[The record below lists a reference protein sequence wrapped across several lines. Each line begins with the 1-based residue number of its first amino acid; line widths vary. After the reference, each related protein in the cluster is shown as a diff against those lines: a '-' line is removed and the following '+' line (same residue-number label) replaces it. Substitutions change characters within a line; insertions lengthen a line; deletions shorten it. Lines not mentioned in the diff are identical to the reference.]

1 MLPVHSRPDRLERA
15 RRGQRA
21 EGPKGQ
27 GLPLGSTKYSR
38 TRISVFWFWPWA
50 SGCTVTC
57 GILMIGTSWGN
68 TDVAERRPEASDDR
82 SDTSDH
88 PNPSQ
93 ALTVRLRIIPHFGI
107 ITYRTFWETVKQDH
121 IHPHSS
127 YSYTHSHSYSYVAQ
141 YKKGPASQNVQ
152 WINMNN
158 ESVRMQ
164 VNHFKHQ
171 NNKKLFNFFRRQSLG
186 TRQMLRC

>member
-21 EGPKGQ
+21 EGPKGP

-68 TDVAERRPEASDDR
+68 TDVDERRASRPEATDDR

-88 PNPSQ
+88 PNPSL
-93 ALTVRLRIIPHFGI
+93 ALTVRLRIIPHFGF
-107 ITYRTFWETVKQDH
+107 ITYRTFWETVKQDR

-127 YSYTHSHSYSYVAQ
+127 YSYTHSHSYSSLNTSVQ
-141 YKKGPASQNVQ
+141 KGPGVSK
-152 WINMNN
+152 WIMNQY
-158 ESVRMQ
+158 E
-164 VNHFKHQ
+164 
-171 NNKKLFNFFRRQSLG
+171 
-186 TRQMLRC
+186 